1 MTIGTGSG
9 MAEAKGRLLGRVY
22 FDSTESKLTRGSR
35 TTLMNMVNDLQAM
48 GLRTVGVNGYTDTLG
63 SQRYNERLSR
73 ERAGKVRTFLERN
86 IKGLIPERRPFGER
100 QPIKSESKKPGRW
113 QNRRVE
119 IRVM

>member
-1 MTIGTGSG
+1 
-9 MAEAKGRLLGRVY
+9 MAQAKGSLLGRVY
-22 FDSTESKLTRGSR
+22 FDSTKSKLTRGSR
-35 TTLMNMVNDLQAM
+35 TTLMRMVNDLQAM

-113 QNRRVE
+113 QSRRVK
-119 IRVM
+119 IRVV